1 MTAFAGL
8 RCIRCGREFDDGP
21 ASLAG
26 CPACATEKSRSNG
39 TCVYDYDAL
48 KGRFPHEAVAA
59 GQRGLWRWDA
69 LLPVSR
75 RAAVTLGE
83 GDTPLLRCD
92 GLARAWGLKELYV
105 KDETR
110 NPTWSYKDRLCSVA
124 ISVARQ
130 KGARVIV
137 VSSTGNHGAA
147 AAAYAA
153 RAGLRCV
160 VLTTVS
166 VPTTMKTLMQSYGA
180 AVVAL
185 PTLEDRWAVMAQAAQ
200 RFGWFPVSNGFYP
213 PVGSVPYGI
222 EGYKTIA
229 FEIAEQF
236 DWQVPDFVIVP
247 TAFGDGLYGTWKGFW
262 ELRRLGVTQAAPRM
276 VAAEPFG
283 PLAAALERGLEEG
296 EPVPG
301 GQTVAFSIGG
311 THSTHQALAALKES
325 DGLAVTADDDA
336 IMWAQAELARHEG
349 LYVEASSACALA
361 ALHNGLQAGR
371 IDPGSRIVAVLT
383 SSGLKDPAA
392 TARRLPPVPESG
404 PALDQVMEVLRE
416 TYGFDAEGA

>member
-1 MTAFAGL
+1 GSRPRSRDSPLPAPARGPRHRTGSLRSAGLAPRRRYGAGAGHGAQRGNPLLRTGLRRTANRGRGGGDRGRVPRAHQDAPGAVRGGSRWAAVTAFAGL

-92 GLARAWGLKELYV
+92 GLARAWGLKELSA

-185 PTLEDRWAVMAQAAQ
+185 PTLEDRW
-200 RFGWFPVSNGFYP
+200 
-213 PVGSVPYGI
+213 
-222 EGYKTIA
+222 
-229 FEIAEQF
+229 
-236 DWQVPDFVIVP
+236 
-247 TAFGDGLYGTWKGFW
+247 
-262 ELRRLGVTQAAPRM
+262 
-276 VAAEPFG
+276 
-283 PLAAALERGLEEG
+283 
-296 EPVPG
+296 
-301 GQTVAFSIGG
+301 
-311 THSTHQALAALKES
+311 
-325 DGLAVTADDDA
+325 
-336 IMWAQAELARHEG
+336 
-349 LYVEASSACALA
+349 
-361 ALHNGLQAGR
+361 
-371 IDPGSRIVAVLT
+371 
-383 SSGLKDPAA
+383 
-392 TARRLPPVPESG
+392 
-404 PALDQVMEVLRE
+404 
-416 TYGFDAEGA
+416 